1 MDAQPGLGLCCSHAT
16 KSGFLAMLPTCY
28 EYMYIEDLTD
38 LTGVVMCSDL
48 NLSPNLPLIY
58 SSEQLI
64 KSLAF

>member
-1 MDAQPGLGLCCSHAT
+1 MAKL
-16 KSGFLAMLPTCY
+16 
-28 EYMYIEDLTD
+28 LTNMPNFCQQKMNTNTIYY
-38 LTGVVMCSDL
+38 LTRVSVSTDF